1 MSDLEKRMND
11 KGKNATRQ
19 DLDMFDSVGLT
30 ICICLGLSGT
40 VLVYAWCPNVIINHT
55 LSHPKHK
62 ALTIV
67 YQYVPN
73 F

>member
-40 VLVYAWCPNVIINHT
+40 VLVYA
-55 LSHPKHK
+55 
-62 ALTIV
+62 
-67 YQYVPN
+67 
-73 F
+73 